1 MRERNY
7 LGRWPLHV
15 AAWPIS
21 IAIGLAAFVLLCGRG
36 ETPAAGPSAPVTPI
50 THLVV
55 IFQENHSF
63 DGYFATYPLAANPPG
78 QPAFRPRPGTS
89 SVNGLMPALIERKPN
104 SSKSFRIDRT
114 QAYTCDQ
121 DHDYTAEQR
130 ARNGGLMDQ
139 FPRFDA
145 QGPKKE
151 HQFCRKTPS
160 GYWGTVMG
168 CFDGNTVTAYW
179 SYAQHFALSDNSF
192 ATMSGD
198 YSAA

>member
-1 MRERNY
+1 LDELMRERNY

-15 AAWPIS
+15 AAWPIR

-78 QPAFRPRPGTS
+78 QPAFRPRPGTP
-89 SVNGLMPALIERKPN
+89 SVN
-104 SSKSFRIDRT
+104 
-114 QAYTCDQ
+114 
-121 DHDYTAEQR
+121 
-130 ARNGGLMDQ
+130 GLMDQ